1 LNNNQTYQA
10 FFEAGSDAII
20 ITRPD
25 GKIELANQSVAAL
38 FGYTKSELNGKAV
51 GMLIPGLDPHYQ
63 NPGSGTFTAR
73 TAISYKETILN
84 LFIRR
89 KDGSEFPAEIR
100 ISTLDFP
107 QTRMVA
113 FTIRDI
119 SERKKIENQL
129 AETES
134 RVRTTFDLMGEGAMV
149 ISPEWRYLYV
159 NDVVARQG
167 KYKKEELIGHTV
179 MEMYPEIEKTELFR
193 VFQESMTLRVI
204 NHIETNF
211 LFPDNSET
219 WFRFSIQP
227 VPEGIFV
234 ISFDISDRKKAED
247 LLAQSEKKYRD
258 LFENNPQPMWIYDR
272 ETLAFLNVNEAA
284 ISHYGYSKNEFLKM
298 TLTDIRP
305 TAEKEELMNQLFKS
319 PSHLNYAGTWKHK
332 KKNGE
337 IILADIRSHALVY
350 ERREARLVLVHDI
363 TEQRKAALLLL
374 ESEQRYKQVV
384 ENVSDAIIIDDKNGK
399 VVFANKRFLELYG
412 RSQEELENLVLEDY
426 VAPEFRETLRDWHN
440 RRIAGEDVP
449 ELFEYQ
455 GLHKNGDK
463 IWVEV
468 QVTKVVTDGK
478 ITGTQSAIRDIRE
491 RKKAELNIRNA
502 MRAIQKNNKELEQ
515 FAYMVSHDL
524 QEPLRMV
531 GGFLNLLQSELGEK
545 LTGSAKEY
553 IDYAMDGSTRMKRM
567 IEDLLQYS
575 RVASN
580 KETETVINLNE
591 LLDYVLLVFRD
602 TIEKNGVN
610 IRVNPL
616 PEIKANKTLVSQLFM
631 NLVGNALKYGR
642 PESPEIEIG
651 FSKETGENIFYV
663 RDNGIGIEEKFFE
676 KIFIIFQRAHDK
688 KKYSGTGIG
697 LAICKKIVERHGGN
711 IWLESAPA
719 QGSTFY
725 FTLPNTF

>member
-1 LNNNQTYQA
+1 
-10 FFEAGSDAII
+10 
-20 ITRPD
+20 
-25 GKIELANQSVAAL
+25 
-38 FGYTKSELNGKAV
+38 
-51 GMLIPGLDPHYQ
+51 
-63 NPGSGTFTAR
+63 
-73 TAISYKETILN
+73 
-84 LFIRR
+84 
-89 KDGSEFPAEIR
+89 
-100 ISTLDFP
+100 
-107 QTRMVA
+107 
-113 FTIRDI
+113 
-119 SERKKIENQL
+119 
-129 AETES
+129 
-134 RVRTTFDLMGEGAMV
+134 
-149 ISPEWRYLYV
+149 
-159 NDVVARQG
+159 
-167 KYKKEELIGHTV
+167 
-179 MEMYPEIEKTELFR
+179 
-193 VFQESMTLRVI
+193 
-204 NHIETNF
+204 
-211 LFPDNSET
+211 
-219 WFRFSIQP
+219 
-227 VPEGIFV
+227 
-234 ISFDISDRKKAED
+234 
-247 LLAQSEKKYRD
+247 
-258 LFENNPQPMWIYDR
+258 
-272 ETLAFLNVNEAA
+272 
-284 ISHYGYSKNEFLKM
+284 
-298 TLTDIRP
+298 
-305 TAEKEELMNQLFKS
+305 
-319 PSHLNYAGTWKHK
+319 
-332 KKNGE
+332 
-337 IILADIRSHALVY
+337 
-350 ERREARLVLVHDI
+350 VHDI

-591 LLDYVLLVFRD
+591 LLYYVLLVFRD

>member
-1 LNNNQTYQA
+1 LDNNQTYQA
-10 FFEAGSDAII
+10 LFEAGSGAII

-25 GKIELANQSVAAL
+25 GKIELANQSVVTL
-38 FGYTKSELNGKAV
+38 FGYTKSELEGKV
-51 GMLIPGLDPHYQ
+51 IGMLIPGIDPQFQ
-63 NPGSGTFTAR
+63 NLASGSFTAP
-73 TAISYKETILN
+73 TPISNMETTLN
-84 LFIRR
+84 LFARR
-89 KDGSEFPAEIR
+89 KDGSGFPAEIR
-100 ISTLDFP
+100 ISALELPHTK
-107 QTRMVA
+107 MVA
-113 FTIRDI
+113 ITIRDI
-119 SERKKIENQL
+119 SGRKKIEKLL
-129 AETES
+129 AETEN
-134 RVRTTFDLMGEGAMV
+134 RVRATFDLMGEGAMV

-193 VFQESMTLRVI
+193 VLQESMTQRVI

-247 LLAQSEKKYRD
+247 LLAQNEKKYRD
-258 LFENNPQPMWIYDR
+258 LFESNPQPMWIYDR

-298 TLTDIRP
+298 RLMDIRP
-305 TAEKEELMNQLFKS
+305 PEEEEELMNQLFKS
-319 PSHLNYAGTWKHK
+319 PSHLNYAGIWKHK

-350 ERREARLVLVHDI
+350 EGREARLVLVHDI
-363 TEQRKAALLLL
+363 TEQRKAAVLLS

-384 ENVSDAIIIDDKNGK
+384 ENVSDAIIIDDKKGK
-399 VVFANKRFLELYG
+399 VVFANKRFRELYG
-412 RSQEELENLVLEDY
+412 RTKKDLENLVLEDY
-426 VAPEFRETLRDWHN
+426 VAPEFRETLRNWHN
-440 RRIAGEDVP
+440 RRIAGEYAP
-449 ELFEYQ
+449 ELFEYE

-468 QVTKVVTDGK
+468 KVTKLITDGK
-478 ITGTQSAIRDIRE
+478 ITGTQSAIRDISE

-502 MRAIQKNNKELEQ
+502 MLAIQKSNKELEQ

-545 LTGSAKEY
+545 LTGSEKEY
-553 IDYAMDGSTRMKRM
+553 IDYAMDGSNRMKRM

-580 KETETVINLNE
+580 KEPETVINLHE

-602 TIEKNGVN
+602 TIEKNGVT

-616 PEIKANKTLVSQLFM
+616 PEIKANKTLVSQLFL

-642 PESPEIEIG
+642 PDSPEIEIG
-651 FSKETGENIFYV
+651 FSKETGENIF
-663 RDNGIGIEEKFFE
+663 
-676 KIFIIFQRAHDK
+676 
-688 KKYSGTGIG
+688 
-697 LAICKKIVERHGGN
+697 
-711 IWLESAPA
+711 
-719 QGSTFY
+719 
-725 FTLPNTF
+725 